1 MTEITET
8 EHEYENL
15 NDEKRIKSNED
26 SLRDLWD
33 NIKCTNIRIIGVPEE
48 DRKKGPKKIFEEI
61 ITENFP
67 NMRKETVTQFRK
79 QRETHTR

>member
-33 NIKCTNIRIIGVPEE
+33 NIKYNIQIIVFLEE
-48 DRKKGPKKIFEEI
+48 DKIKS
-61 ITENFP
+61 
-67 NMRKETVTQFRK
+67 MRNYLR
-79 QRETHTR
+79 RL

>member
-33 NIKCTNIRIIGVPEE
+33 NIKYNIQIIGFLEE
-48 DRKKGPKKIFEEI
+48 DKIKS
-61 ITENFP
+61 
-67 NMRKETVTQFRK
+67 MRKYLR
-79 QRETHTR
+79 RL

>member
-15 NDEKRIKSNED
+15 YDEKRIKSNED

-33 NIKCTNIRIIGVPEE
+33 NIKYNIQIIGFLEE
-48 DRKKGPKKIFEEI
+48 DKIKS
-61 ITENFP
+61 
-67 NMRKETVTQFRK
+67 MRKYLR
-79 QRETHTR
+79 RL